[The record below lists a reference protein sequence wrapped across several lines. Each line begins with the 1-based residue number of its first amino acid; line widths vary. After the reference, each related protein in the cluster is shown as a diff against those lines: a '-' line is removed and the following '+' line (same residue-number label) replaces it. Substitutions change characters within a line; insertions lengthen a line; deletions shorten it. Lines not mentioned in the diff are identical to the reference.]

1 MTELDVRQGT
11 SEALDTELEEDTDDN
26 RMSHYVRRED
36 ILRSAVDGV
45 PATALCGKKWFPGRD
60 PDKYPVCPQCK
71 ELMDMLHAMDG

>member
-11 SEALDTELEEDTDDN
+11 SEALDTELAEDTDDT
-26 RMSHYVRRED
+26 RMSHYVKRED

-60 PDKYPVCPQCK
+60 PDKYPLCPKCA
-71 ELMDMLHAMDG
+71 ELMELLRSMD